1 MSQFRLRWGLVVVVT
16 IVSSVAMIEAI
27 VRLVTEGQIVSDPEV
42 SETPLIDRFMSS
54 RPVKPV
60 SIKKKQADLLPQS
73 VINGMKKFVYFLGH
87 PRSGHSIVASLLDAH
102 PHIIIAHEDNVF
114 KKVLQERH
122 PYTRKSVMFN
132 KLWKNSYN
140 SFRQGHRSQTDNV
153 KGYTLTIEG
162 LYQGTY
168 QSYVEVIGDK
178 KAGRTTMLLA
188 YNFTEWEK
196 AHQRLKSI
204 VDLPFKVF
212 HCIRSPY
219 DNIATLIIDNAV
231 NFGSLNYTTIGKIR
245 VGSENY
251 TFDPDVIDHWIDLY
265 FDYYQAIE
273 NVKFKLDM
281 LQIHNH
287 DLIMNPR
294 ETIKEMCDFLE
305 VTCSNDYLDV
315 CAEKVFKTSSKS
327 RYRIVWEDYQLSK
340 IKSHIKKFSS
350 LQWYIEFD
358 S

>member
-1 MSQFRLRWGLVVVVT
+1 MSQFRLRRALVVVVT
-16 IVSSVAMIEAI
+16 IASSLAIIEALI
-27 VRLVTEGQIVSDPEV
+27 HLVTAGHIVSDEV
-42 SETPLIDRFMSS
+42 SEGLLNRFMLSS
-54 RPVKPV
+54 RPVKHV
-60 SIKKKQADLLPQS
+60 NAKKKQVDPLSQS
-73 VINGMKKFVYFLGH
+73 VIDGMKKFVYFLGH

-114 KKVLQERH
+114 NKVLQEKN

-132 KLWKNSYN
+132 KLWRNSYY
-140 SFRQGHRSQTDNV
+140 SFKRGHRSQRDNV
-153 KGYTLTIEG
+153 KGYTLAIEG

-178 KAGRTTMLLA
+178 KAGKTTMLLA

-212 HCIRSPY
+212 HCIRNPY

-251 TFDPDVIDHWIDLY
+251 TFDPNVIDQWIDLY

-273 NVKFKLDM
+273 NSKFKLDM
-281 LQIHNH
+281 LQMHNQ
-287 DLIMNPR
+287 DLIMKPR
-294 ETIKEMCDFLE
+294 EAIKEICDFLE
-305 VTCSNDYLDV
+305 VTCSNDYLDI
-315 CAEKVFKTSSKS
+315 CGEKVFKTSSKS
-327 RYRIVWEDYQLSK
+327 RYKIVWEDHQLSK

-350 LQWYIEFD
+350 LRRYIEFD